1 MNRPLSTKLNTARSV
16 PVLMYHHVSPA
27 AGAVTVSP
35 VHFADQ
41 MAMLAREGYTTLGAR
56 AFSEYL
62 AGKPVPAKS
71 IVLTFDDGY
80 LDNWVHAH
88 PVLARHGFTA
98 LGFLV
103 SGWVNSG
110 PVRPN
115 AVAPTSAGNLPDL
128 LGHSAAKA
136 AIAAGET
143 DRAVMRS
150 SEIDAMRQAGTF
162 EFHSHT
168 HTHTRWDRLSANAT
182 TKRASLRDDLLKARE
197 ALKQHLGD
205 VSDHLCWPQGYFDT
219 DYVEEA
225 HAAGFRHLYT
235 VEPGTNR
242 RHGDPERILRLD
254 VRDKPAAWLKSR
266 LWVHSRPLLSRL
278 YLKVK

>member
-1 MNRPLSTKLNTARSV
+1 MNNARAV

-62 AGKPVPAKS
+62 AGKRVPEKS
-71 IVLTFDDGY
+71 VVLTFDDGY

-88 PVLARHGFTA
+88 PVLAKHGFTA

-115 AVAPTSAGNLPDL
+115 AVDSTSAENLPNL
-128 LGHSAAKA
+128 LGHAAAKA
-136 AIAAGET
+136 AIEAGET
-143 DRAVMRS
+143 DRAVMRW

-168 HTHTRWDRLSANAT
+168 HTHTRWDRVSANAA
-182 TKRASLRDDLLKARE
+182 TKRASLRDDLLQARA
-197 ALKQHLGD
+197 ALAERLGD

-225 HAAGFRHLYT
+225 HAAGFCHLYT

-242 RHGDPERILRLD
+242 RHGDPARILRLD
-254 VRDKPAAWLKSR
+254 VRDKPAAWLKNR